1 MLDAE
6 KLAEYLRDMTRDNC
20 LTMAQQSHLLAKP
33 KAAALSAM
41 HCMTE
46 SGYAT

>member
-1 MLDAE
+1 MKKQGAAECWEEDMLDAE

-33 KAAALSAM
+33 QGGGA
-41 HCMTE
+41 
-46 SGYAT
+46 